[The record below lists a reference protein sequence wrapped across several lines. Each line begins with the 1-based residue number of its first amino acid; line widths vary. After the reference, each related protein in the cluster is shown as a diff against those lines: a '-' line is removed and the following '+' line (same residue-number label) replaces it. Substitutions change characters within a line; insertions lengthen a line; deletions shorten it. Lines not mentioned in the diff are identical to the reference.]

1 MAERLFIFMNPT
13 YGYHEEQDLTVDT
26 ATLLGLTMGGDIG
39 MAGNE
44 VTGLPAIPSGG
55 TAATS
60 KTYVDNIASN
70 IKWKPP
76 VVVLDMISDADQA
89 GVDPAAPDTGD
100 AYVVNNWST
109 QTDGD
114 IVEWDV
120 VAVVAE
126 RLFIFMNPT
135 YGYHEEQDLT
145 VDTATL
151 LGLTMGG
158 DIGMAGNEV
167 TGLPAI
173 PSGGTAATSKT
184 YVDNIASNI
193 KWKPPVVVLDMIS
206 DADQAGV
213 DPAAPDTGD
222 AYVVNN
228 WSTQT
233 DGDIVEWDG
242 DSWEV
247 IVANSGGVPPEGV
260 RVGVADTSAA
270 GSFTGQEA
278 DIATYN
284 VSAASWSFEQPE
296 DGWSVMVSG
305 DDGVWEHNAFTYDLA
320 GVQWILFSGAGQVV
334 AGDGLTKSG
343 NQIDVGAGNGIE
355 VGADIVSVNL
365 YSIDP
370 GLEFNP
376 STGEL
381 LVMVDGAHGLI
392 LGSSGV
398 EIELDETP
406 DTLDVDAAGLKVVGL
421 PSLFK
426 VNDVAVGETY
436 NQKMDGLLWSLVMM
450 ECGNIMPSHTTLLV
464 YSGFCSLELGRLW
477 PVTVLPRAAT
487 K

>member
-1 MAERLFIFMNPT
+1 MNPT

-26 ATLLGLTMGGDIG
+26 ATLLGLTMAGDIG

-76 VVVLDMISDADQA
+76 VSVLDMISDTDQS
-89 GVDPAAPDTGD
+89 GSDPLYPQTGD
-100 AYVVNNWST
+100 AYVVNNWS
-109 QTDGD
+109 
-114 IVEWDV
+114 
-120 VAVVAE
+120 
-126 RLFIFMNPT
+126 
-135 YGYHEEQDLT
+135 
-145 VDTATL
+145 
-151 LGLTMGG
+151 
-158 DIGMAGNEV
+158 
-167 TGLPAI
+167 
-173 PSGGTAATSKT
+173 S
-184 YVDNIASNI
+184 
-193 KWKPPVVVLDMIS
+193 
-206 DADQAGV
+206 
-213 DPAAPDTGD
+213 
-222 AYVVNN
+222 
-228 WSTQT
+228 QT

-247 IVANSGGVPPEGV
+247 IVANSGGAPPEGV

-284 VSAASWSFEQPE
+284 SSAASWSFEQPE
-296 DGWSVMVSG
+296 DGWSVMVAG
-305 DDGVWEHNAFTYDLA
+305 DGGVWEHNAFTYDLA
-320 GVQWILFSGAGQVV
+320 GTQWILFSGAGQVV

-343 NQIDVGAGNGIE
+343 NQLDVGAGNGIE
-355 VGADIVSVNL
+355 VAADSVSVNL

-381 LVMVDGAHGLI
+381 LVKVDGAHGLI

-398 EIELDETP
+398 EIELDDTP

-426 VNDVAVGETY
+426 VNDVNVGALVTAANLDILTNTSNADALHYHAAAVATEAPKVEDTHLNNTVVAAGDVVRWSSTNDEIIVADNNGAASARAIGVARTGGAVNPGTSEVVKHGICVDCLSGATVNTPY
-436 NQKMDGLLWSLVMM
+436 FLGAAGALVLWASIPRPGRIVRM
-450 ECGNIMPSHTTLLV
+450 G
-464 YSGFCSLELGRLW
+464 YSANPDDLDVQIQDLGFGR
-477 PVTVLPRAAT
+477 
-487 K
+487 